1 MEQVQA
7 GSNMIDGNNLITIHY
22 WDSLSAVDQSRLIG
36 LNDEQINSY
45 TSINEHFEKWNG
57 VWIVYT

>member
-1 MEQVQA
+1 
-7 GSNMIDGNNLITIHY
+7 MIDGNNLITIHY